1 MKNWVVKL
9 LLLLFIPSFVGI
21 LFTVILGFNP
31 GGWLQITTYALPPLL
46 TLAGGA
52 FIVASRWKI
61 PFLILMAAAS
71 MAFNIPLQNWLF
83 HSADEVV
90 RFWKLRFARPARQSG
105 SCLPCWP
112 ACWRFWWVATIFP
125 PAYPPCAC

>member
-31 GGWLQITTYALPPLL
+31 GGWLQIATYAFPPLL

-52 FIVASRWKI
+52 FIVASRWKV
-61 PFLILMAAAS
+61 PFLILMAVAS
-71 MAFNIPLQNWLF
+71 MAFNMPLQNWLF
-83 HSADEVV
+83 YSADEVV
-90 RFWKLRFARPARQSG
+90 RYHAVTDLYNLENNRKLPNKINTRMSRK
-105 SCLPCWP
+105 
-112 ACWRFWWVATIFP
+112 
-125 PAYPPCAC
+125 

>member
-1 MKNWVVKL
+1 M
-9 LLLLFIPSFVGI
+9 GI

-52 FIVASRWKI
+52 FIIASRWKI

-90 RFWKLRFARPARQSG
+90 RYHAVTDLYNGGNNALYCTFCTDGTGGNFELSSRQKESII
-105 SCLPCWP
+105 SEQT
-112 ACWRFWWVATIFP
+112 V
-125 PAYPPCAC
+125 

>member
-1 MKNWVVKL
+1 MKKL
-9 LLLLFIPSFVGI
+9 GCKAVTVTFSFLLFVGI

-71 MAFNIPLQNWLF
+71 MAFNIPLQNWAF
-83 HSADEVV
+83 SFG
-90 RFWKLRFARPARQSG
+90 R
-105 SCLPCWP
+105 
-112 ACWRFWWVATIFP
+112 
-125 PAYPPCAC
+125 

>member
-46 TLAGGA
+46 TRRRG
-52 FIVASRWKI
+52 FYRCFKMENSFSYI
-61 PFLILMAAAS
+61 
-71 MAFNIPLQNWLF
+71 
-83 HSADEVV
+83 D
-90 RFWKLRFARPARQSG
+90 G
-105 SCLPCWP
+105 SCKYGL
-112 ACWRFWWVATIFP
+112 
-125 PAYPPCAC
+125 